1 MILIEELLNTTME
14 KTDQQKVIDHLFSF
28 ILKNLLQD

>member
-14 KTDQQKVIDHLFSF
+14 ITDQQKVIDHLFSF